1 VLDRKS
7 SYVLRLEKLGY
18 QLASVT
24 LTSHASGALWRNAV
38 WIHPVEW
45 AIGAGIDLGNGSG
58 CRPHAGIGG
67 GLSHSRF
74 RLTAPAK

>member
-1 VLDRKS
+1 MLARKS
-7 SYVLRLEKLGY
+7 SYVSRLEKLGY
-18 QLASVT
+18 QLASVM

-58 CRPHAGIGG
+58 YD
-67 GLSHSRF
+67 
-74 RLTAPAK
+74 LTPESVAVSLTPDSD

>member
-1 VLDRKS
+1 VLARKS

-18 QLASVT
+18 QLASVA
-24 LTSHASGALWRNAV
+24 LTSHAWALWRNAV

-58 CRPHAGIGG
+58 YAPRRNRWRS
-67 GLSHSRF
+67 LSLQIQTDR
-74 RLTAPAK
+74 AC

>member
-1 VLDRKS
+1 MLARKS

-24 LTSHASGALWRNAV
+24 LTSHAWALWRNAV

-58 CRPHAGIGG
+58 YD
-67 GLSHSRF
+67 
-74 RLTAPAK
+74 LTPESVAVSLTPDSD

>member
-1 VLDRKS
+1 VLARKS

-18 QLASVT
+18 QLASVM
-24 LTSHASGALWRNAV
+24 LTSHASGALWRNAVWRNAV

-58 CRPHAGIGG
+58 YD
-67 GLSHSRF
+67 
-74 RLTAPAK
+74 LTPESVAVSLTPDSD